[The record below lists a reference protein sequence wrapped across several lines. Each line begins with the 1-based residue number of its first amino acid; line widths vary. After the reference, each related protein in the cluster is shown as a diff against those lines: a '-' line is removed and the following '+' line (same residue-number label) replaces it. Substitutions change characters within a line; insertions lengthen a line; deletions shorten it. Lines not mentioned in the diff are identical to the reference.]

1 MNAKLKRGCGIL
13 LTASMVLLSILALLP
28 DADVDHDAGYT
39 ASELSIR
46 ETVDGSVTSTSY
58 VNPDGA
64 ITDAIDMGY
73 ATVCRMRD
81 DSGRVV
87 EERYLD
93 ANGDPVARY
102 GDYYGLSYEYDET
115 STVITCLDAEGNPI
129 ILSDGYSII
138 VRTQVGG
145 RASDDFYYNLN
156 GQQVQCSGGYYGT
169 HREFNTE
176 GQNTS
181 LTFFDKDGHAVSSS
195 SGYAIKT
202 YQRDMDG
209 TIVSEQYFDTEGNPA
224 RSLLGQYGELYQRNE
239 QGYIGQITYLGADGK
254 PTPTNAGYTILKRT
268 YHRDGTADTDMY
280 FDAEGNP
287 KALSKGQ
294 YGIKR
299 SGKVSLLL
307 DRNGNVM
314 LCVDNLLNGFPC
326 MVVVFGCVVC
336 LLMIVLP
343 KSLSVVLTIVYVAF
357 IIYET
362 LMFRES
368 GDARMNFVLF
378 SYAGKFLKEQSVR
391 VGVIN
396 NIWLFIPLGTGL
408 YRWFQKKWVLIVPI
422 VMSVAIEATQYITG
436 LGIAEF
442 DDVFGNTLG
451 GWIGVLTA
459 WVWLSWRKS
468 SMDEQ
473 KTEEKKSE
481 EKKRWQKL
489 LSLLIEKV
497 IEKAWYIVLLTI
509 STVYLVSNR
518 FAIEKLDDASL
529 ISTVF
534 IIWVIL
540 LVLPLFSELE
550 FLGVKV
556 KKEVKKAVEKSNEEV
571 KASLD
576 NLQQIVSQIQVSNS
590 VAPQF
595 TINSGSLPTEEKIDK
610 LTEELHLFNEQN
622 KNKQAEQQD
631 KVTIPVQNLE
641 LFKMRYGIEV
651 RLKEALELIGYN
663 SKNRT
668 SLMQGTYYLNQQGV
682 LDPTSTDLVIQM
694 LRIANRGVHG
704 EIIGQK
710 YMDFASEA
718 YPQIIDA
725 LDDCIELIKKMT

>member
-1 MNAKLKRGCGIL
+1 MSANLKRGCGIL
-13 LTASMVLLSILALLP
+13 LIASVVLLSILALLP

-39 ASELSIR
+39 SSELSIR

-73 ATVCRMRD
+73 ATVCRMQD
-81 DSGRVV
+81 DNGRVV

-102 GDYYGLSYEYDET
+102 EDYYGLSYEYDET
-115 STVITCLDAEGNPI
+115 SMVITYLDAEGNPI

-145 RASDDFYYNLN
+145 RASDDFYYDLN
-156 GQQVQCSGGYYGT
+156 GQQVQCSGGYYGL

-181 LTFFDKDGHAVSSS
+181 LTFLDKDGHAVSTS

-202 YQRDMDG
+202 YQCDRNG
-209 TIVSEQYFDTEGNPA
+209 TVVGEQYFDTEWNPVK
-224 RSLLGQYGELYQRNE
+224 SSLGQYGELYQRNE
-239 QGYIGQITYLGADGK
+239 QGYIGQITYLDADGN
-254 PTPTNAGYTILKRT
+254 PAPTNAGYTILKCT

-280 FDAEGNP
+280 FDANGNP

-299 SGKVSLLL
+299 SGKVNLLL
-307 DRNGNVM
+307 DKNGNIM

-326 MVVVFGCVVC
+326 MVVVFGCIVC
-336 LLMIVLP
+336 LLILILP
-343 KSLSVVLTIVYVAF
+343 RRLSVFLTISYVVF
-357 IIYET
+357 ILYET

-368 GDARMNFVLF
+368 GDARTNFVLF

-408 YRWFQKKWVLIVPI
+408 YRWFQKKWVLVIPF
-422 VMSVAIEATQYITG
+422 VMSVAIETTQYITG

-442 DDVFGNTLG
+442 DDVFGNTMG

-459 WVWLSWRKS
+459 WVWLSRRKF
-468 SMDEQ
+468 SMDDQ
-473 KTEEKKSE
+473 KTKEKKDE
-481 EKKRWQKL
+481 EIKWWQKL
-489 LSLLIEKV
+489 LSFLKEKL
-497 IEKAWYIVLLTI
+497 WYIFLLAI
-509 STVYLVSNR
+509 STIYLAINR
-518 FAIEKLDDASL
+518 FAIEKLDDASML
-529 ISTVF
+529 STVF

-540 LVLPLFSELE
+540 LALPLFSELE

-571 KASLD
+571 KASLN
-576 NLQQIVSQIQVSNS
+576 NLQQLVSQIQISNS

-595 TINSGSLPTEEKIDK
+595 TITGGSLPSEERMDNLIKEI
-610 LTEELHLFNEQN
+610 HLLNEQN
-622 KNKQAEQQD
+622 TNKKTEKQD
-631 KVTIPVQNLE
+631 KVNIPAQNLE
-641 LFKMRYGIEV
+641 LFKMRYGIEAK
-651 RLKEALELIGYN
+651 LNDAMDLIGYN
-663 SKNRT
+663 GKNHI
-668 SLMQGTYYLNQQGV
+668 SLVQSAYYLSQQGV
-682 LDPTSTDLVIQM
+682 LDSKCIDLLIQVV
-694 LRIANRGVHG
+694 RIANRGVHG
-704 EIIGQK
+704 EIVDQK
-710 YMDFASEA
+710 YLDFASEA
-718 YPQIIDA
+718 YPKIIDA
-725 LDDCIELIKKMT
+725 LDDCKELIKKMT

>member
-1 MNAKLKRGCGIL
+1 MSANLKQKSVHALLLAFIL
-13 LTASMVLLSILALLP
+13 ASILFLLP
-28 DADVDHDAGYT
+28 DAAVDHEFGFT
-39 ASELSIR
+39 SSELEVK
-46 ETVDGSVTSTSY
+46 ETVEKNATTTSY
-58 VNPDGA
+58 VNSEGTV
-64 ITDAIDMGY
+64 TDAIDMGY
-73 ATVCRMRD
+73 ATVQRTRD
-81 DSGRVV
+81 SAGQVI
-87 EERYLD
+87 EEFYLD
-93 ANGDPVARY
+93 AAGNPVERY
-102 GDYYGLSYEYDET
+102 GDYCGIAYEYNDGD
-115 STVITCLDAEGNPI
+115 TVIRYLGADKKPMM
-129 ILSDGYSII
+129 LSSGYSAI
-138 VRTQVGG
+138 VRTLVEGK
-145 RASDDFYYNLN
+145 ATDDFYYDLN
-156 GQQVQCSGGYYGT
+156 MQPVQCTGGYYGL
-169 HREFNTE
+169 HREYDEQGLNCAITYLDE
-176 GQNTS
+176 NRQPVICT
-181 LTFFDKDGHAVSSS
+181 
-195 SGYAIKT
+195 SGYAVKT
-202 YQRDMDG
+202 YLRDSEG
-209 TIVSEQYFDTEGNPA
+209 TVIGERYFDTEGKPVK
-224 RSLLGQYGELYQRNE
+224 SSLGQYGELYQRDE
-239 QGYIGQITYLGADGK
+239 QGRISQITYLGADGN
-254 PTPTNAGYTILKRT
+254 PTPTNAGYTVMKRT

-280 FDAEGNP
+280 FDADGNP
-287 KALSKGQ
+287 MVLSKGQ
-294 YGIKR
+294 HGIKR
-299 SGKVSLLL
+299 SGKVNLLL
-307 DRNGNVM
+307 DKNGYVM
-314 LCVDNLLNGFPC
+314 LCVDNILNGFPF
-326 MVVVFGCVVC
+326 MVVISGCVIC
-336 LLMIVLP
+336 LLILLLP
-343 KSLSVVLTIVYVAF
+343 KKMSVFLTAAYVVF
-357 IIYET
+357 ILYET
-362 LMFRES
+362 LMFRET
-368 GDARMNFVLF
+368 GDARTNFVLF
-378 SYAGKFLKEQSVR
+378 SYADRFLTEQAVR

-396 NIWLFIPLGTGL
+396 NIWLFAPLGAGL
-408 YRWFQKKWVLIVPI
+408 YRIIQKKWVLLVPFL
-422 VMSVAIEATQYITG
+422 MSVAIETTQYITG

-442 DDVFGNTLG
+442 DDVFGNTMG

-459 WVWLSWRKS
+459 WAWLSRRKF
-468 SMDEQ
+468 SMDGQ
-473 KTEEKKSE
+473 KTKEKKNE
-481 EKKRWQKL
+481 EIKLWQKL
-489 LSLLIEKV
+489 LSFLK
-497 IEKAWYIVLLTI
+497 EKAWYIVLLTM

-641 LFKMRYGIEV
+641 LFKMRYVIEV

-663 SKNRT
+663 SKNRA